1 MLKLQSSIHGTYD
14 AGGLAFLPVSFTH
27 RSCAGAIL
35 TYAKLPNW
43 AMSTKC
49 VVVKPIP
56 TIADDAGFL
65 QLYENLPEFYK
76 VQEGDYG
83 AEDPAVILCHIASAS
98 ERNLLFTLFPSGT
111 QCRIDVNDNRYPP
124 KWSLCLGVGRSI
136 FLTFGSS
143 DILESIT
150 RPNRNGDEDPT
161 SKPST
166 SKRPLPEWFS
176 EEEGGGQGGSS
187 SASERPRSHSQSK
200 QGARRN
206 EVKLSQLEKKK
217 LLFFKVFPI
226 APIPMEEE
234 EVSTDCES
242 NDERDGA
249 EYRGKMEHNNRWL
262 RDQQAL
268 SA

>member
-1 MLKLQSSIHGTYD
+1 M
-14 AGGLAFLPVSFTH
+14 
-27 RSCAGAIL
+27 
-35 TYAKLPNW
+35 
-43 AMSTKC
+43 
-49 VVVKPIP
+49 
-56 TIADDAGFL
+56 
-65 QLYENLPEFYK
+65 
-76 VQEGDYG
+76 
-83 AEDPAVILCHIASAS
+83 
-98 ERNLLFTLFPSGT
+98 
-111 QCRIDVNDNRYPP
+111 
-124 KWSLCLGVGRSI
+124 GRSI
-136 FLTFGSS
+136 FLTFGNS

-187 SASERPRSHSQSK
+187 SASERPRSHSQNK